1 MKKSL
6 DIFIW
11 AILLFL
17 ITPSG
22 MALASWNAVPG
33 DYTYSWKLSLEKV
46 LLLFLSPS
54 NKLQSS
60 TQVKIAERRYSEFE
74 QVLDS
79 EYAIESLD
87 NLNKQLETT
96 SSDIQKI
103 SQTDSRDEVTDQYIV
118 SLKKMSAA
126 LSEQKVKAKTGEIAI
141 VTQKETSTSTIK
153 PIVRPTVKP
162 TIVNT
167 SVVPVTNP
175 STAIPNPTSSTT
187 TAPNSAPT
195 VAPVVENL
203 PTEEEN
209 VTEVIDEITK
219 TEENINQVIAVLEQ
233 EKKQNQDR
241 SKSDNNPKEKKDN
254 DERDNKDDK
263 DNKESRDD
271 KDNRDNKDKEDRSRR

>member
-60 TQVKIAERRYSEFE
+60 TQVRIAERRYSEFE

-79 EYAIESLD
+79 EYAIESLN

-126 LSEQKVKAKTGEIAI
+126 LSEQKVKAETGEIAI
-141 VTQKETSTSTIK
+141 VTQKETSVGTNQQAKSVSNKQT
-153 PIVRPTVKP
+153 VNPTAKP
-162 TIVNT
+162 TAKPT
-167 SVVPVTNP
+167 SV
-175 STAIPNPTSSTT
+175 SIS
-187 TAPNSAPT
+187 
-195 VAPVVENL
+195 VAPVVNPSTVASNPTIAPTSAPVAENL

-209 VTEVIDEITK
+209 TAEVINEIIQ

-233 EKKQNQDR
+233 EKKSNQDQH
-241 SKSDNNPKEKKDN
+241 KSDDGSKEKKN
-254 DERDNKDDK
+254 DDEKDK
-263 DNKESRDD
+263 
-271 KDNRDNKDKEDRSRR
+271 KDNRDNKDNKDNKDNEERSQ